1 MYIYALR
8 AIPKGDVCLGCQGKL
23 LSFGNFPNLGF
34 LKSKLKKKDLCD
46 CSLTNLLYA
55 YVTTQEV
62 GTHVRYYKLN
72 NGMLVLNLC

>member
-1 MYIYALR
+1 MYIYDLR

-46 CSLTNLLYA
+46 FLAN
-55 YVTTQEV
+55 
-62 GTHVRYYKLN
+62 KL
-72 NGMLVLNLC
+72 VICLCDHIGSWNPRQRL